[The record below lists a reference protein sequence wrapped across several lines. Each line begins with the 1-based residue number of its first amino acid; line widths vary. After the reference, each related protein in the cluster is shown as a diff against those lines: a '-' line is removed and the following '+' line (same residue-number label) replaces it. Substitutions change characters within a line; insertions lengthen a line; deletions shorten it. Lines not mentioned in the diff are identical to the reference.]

1 MTYTVDDLFLQIE
14 VKHLG
19 ETDASFAL
27 IACIP
32 GKFVALDD
40 PPIWAIL
47 KITSSARA
55 SSVAGISMSSALAVS
70 SGVGNPVLN
79 YRELSFGPNCAFRFN
94 CQRGVR
100 RGQASYVVAVT
111 APSDFAQ
118 L

>member
-40 PPIWAIL
+40 PPIGR
-47 KITSSARA
+47 S
-55 SSVAGISMSSALAVS
+55 
-70 SGVGNPVLN
+70 
-79 YRELSFGPNCAFRFN
+79 
-94 CQRGVR
+94 
-100 RGQASYVVAVT
+100 
-111 APSDFAQ
+111 
-118 L
+118 